1 MFNPLTNVDLS
12 RIVHLQLDEVRAR
25 LADHDIEVELTKSAI
40 DFLINKGFHEDYGA
54 RPLRRA
60 IERHIEDP
68 LAEHLLR
75 GKFED
80 QSKVWID
87 RAPDADED
95 AGLEF
100 LDEAPIIREAMKAA
114 NE

>member
-1 MFNPLTNVDLS
+1 M
-12 RIVHLQLDEVRAR
+12 RER
-25 LADHDIEVELTKSAI
+25 LEEHKISVELTPAAI
-40 DFLINKGFHEDYGA
+40 EFLITKGFHEDYGA

-60 IERHIEDP
+60 IERFIEDP

-75 GKFED
+75 GKFEE

-87 RAPDADED
+87 RAPEADED

-100 LDEAPIIREAMKAA
+100 LDEAPIVREAMKAA
-114 NE
+114 HE